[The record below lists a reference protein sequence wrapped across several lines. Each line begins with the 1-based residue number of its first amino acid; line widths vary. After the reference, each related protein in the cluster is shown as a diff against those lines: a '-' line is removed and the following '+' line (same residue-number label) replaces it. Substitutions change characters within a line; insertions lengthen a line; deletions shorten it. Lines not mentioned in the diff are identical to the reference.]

1 MIRSLIYRYTQNTN
15 LSTFASRILLKL
27 NLGIVLCTLLA
38 ACSMVDRPEYEE
50 GYGKTIAVQGTI
62 MTRATVTPEA
72 AETDYELIND
82 WWVLF
87 VDNNNKIVKYLD
99 RATATGNKNAVE
111 EERFYLEIPA
121 GKYTAYSFA
130 NVTRSTIENL
140 AGSLQEGD
148 NLPAGFD
155 NLTFNIGN
163 VIPNGH
169 NFEGNDRLIPMT
181 GKQEEVTF
189 QNQGEADVKLEV
201 IRMVAKLEFRYKN
214 ASGKEIT
221 LNSIKMQQSNT
232 DVVSLLPNYTYLD
245 SGWPIGETTGDTRD
259 YIRPIGQQL
268 SKSYSGAAP
277 QYTDKFYMI
286 EAQATTNPAKR
297 FTLALNITREG
308 GKTEE
313 MLYAM
318 TQELESYYRNDHVV
332 IPITISDYAIDVD
345 VNFYPPIG
353 GYPAVIT
360 TNSKE
365 EFYCEFATQGNFVI
379 RPKVVD
385 TSNNYRLVYETGDP
399 HFVYRLTAV
408 SDPSDI
414 FSVDPHIE
422 EGTGEL
428 LGCLGTNQ
436 GTAIVDLEITV
447 KRNAVADQI
456 YNRRIYIIRKN

>member
-50 GYGKTIAVQGTI
+50 GYGKTVAVQGTI
-62 MTRATVTPEA
+62 MTRATGTPEA

-111 EERFYLEIPA
+111 EERFFLEIPA

-130 NVTRSTIENL
+130 NVTRAQVETVS
-140 AGSLQEGD
+140 GGLQEGD
-148 NLPAGFD
+148 PLPANFD
-155 NLTFNIGN
+155 NLNYN
-163 VIPNGH
+163 VGYLNGH
-169 NFEGNDRLIPMT
+169 NFQDNNILIPMT
-181 GKQEEVTF
+181 GKQVVTF
-189 QNQGEADVKLEV
+189 QNQGQADVELEV

-214 ASGKEIT
+214 ASAKPIT
-221 LNSIKMQQSNT
+221 INSIKMQQSNT

-245 SGWPIGETTGDTRD
+245 NGWTIGETTGDTRD

-318 TQELESYYRNDHVV
+318 TQELESYYRNDHVI

-399 HFVYRLTAV
+399 HFVYRLT
-408 SDPSDI
+408 SDTDSYPSDF
-414 FSVDPHIE
+414 FSVAPHIE

-456 YNRRIYIIRKN
+456 YNRRLYIIRKN

>member
-50 GYGKTIAVQGTI
+50 GYGKTVAVQGTI
-62 MTRATVTPEA
+62 MTRATSTPEA

-111 EERFYLEIPA
+111 EERFFLEIPA

-130 NVTRSTIENL
+130 NVTREQVQTVS
-140 AGSLQEGD
+140 GPLQEGASLPD
-148 NLPAGFD
+148 NFD
-155 NLTFNIGN
+155 NLTYDVGYL
-163 VIPNGH
+163 NGH
-169 NFEGNDRLIPMT
+169 NFQDNNRLIPMT

-232 DVVSLLPNYTYLD
+232 NEVPLLPNYTYLNN
-245 SGWPIGETTGDTRD
+245 GWPVGETSGNTREYTRT
-259 YIRPIGQQL
+259 YINQTLPA
-268 SKSYSGAAP
+268 SGTAV
-277 QYTDKFYMI
+277 QFTDKFYMI

-313 MLYAM
+313 VLYAM
-318 TQELESYYRNDHVV
+318 TQKLESYYRNDHVI

-385 TSNNYRLVYETGDP
+385 TSNDYHLVYETGDP
-399 HFVYRLTAV
+399 HFTYSLTAV

-414 FSVDPHIE
+414 FSVAPHIE

-456 YNRRIYIIRKN
+456 YNRRIYIIRKNK